1 MNPSEP
7 STKRQ
12 KREPN
17 MEAQP
22 MELEID
28 EDRESRQLAVY
39 GRAAFRKL
47 LASKVLI
54 SGRAAVELAAV

>member
-1 MNPSEP
+1 MNPGEP

-12 KREPN
+12 KLEPN
-17 MEAQP
+17 MEQP